1 MPTRSTKA
9 LAAYRRRL
17 KRRGIVRVEM
27 NLRKDDAPLVR
38 GVVRALND
46 PDQRVEVRSLLRDR
60 FSTGR
65 SKGLKDL
72 LAAAPLEGIDL
83 VRDRDFGR
91 DAEF

>member
-1 MPTRSTKA
+1 MPTRTTKA
-9 LAAYRRRL
+9 LTVYRRRL
-17 KRRGIVRVEM
+17 KRRGIVRVEI
-27 NLRKDDAPLVR
+27 NVRKDDAPLVR

-46 PDQRVEVRSLLRDR
+46 PEQRVEVRNLLRDR
-60 FSTGR
+60 IGTER

-83 VRDRDFGR
+83 ARDRDFGR